1 MRTILLPYI
10 ANIIILVPVVMGTL
24 FNLFP
29 IADGHFPESAGWR
42 LLVGSLWTSI
52 LVGSVMGLFNPLI
65 FSPLLLLQVI
75 YKALWLAVYTL
86 PRLISGDPSR
96 EIHWAISIIFV
107 LIVLL
112 YPLVIPWN
120 YLFQRAEPNI

>member
-10 ANIIILVPVVMGTL
+10 ANIIILVPVAMGTL
-24 FNLFP
+24 FNLLP

-42 LLVGSLWTSI
+42 LLVGSLWTAI
-52 LVGSVMGLFNPLI
+52 LVGSVMGLFNPLV

-75 YKALWLAVYTL
+75 YKALWLGVYTL
-86 PRLISGDPSR
+86 PRLIIGDPAR
-96 EIHWAISIIFV
+96 EIHWVISIIFV

>member
-1 MRTILLPYI
+1 MRTILFPYI
-10 ANIIILVPVVMGTL
+10 ANIVILVPVAMGTL
-24 FNLFP
+24 FNLIP

-42 LLVGSLWTSI
+42 LLVGSLWTAI
-52 LVGSVMGLFNPLI
+52 LAGSVMGLFNPLV

-75 YKALWLAVYTL
+75 YKSLWLGVYTL
-86 PRLISGDPSR
+86 PRLISGDPAR
-96 EIHWAISIIFV
+96 EIHWAISFIFV

-120 YLFQRAEPNI
+120 YLFRPADPNI